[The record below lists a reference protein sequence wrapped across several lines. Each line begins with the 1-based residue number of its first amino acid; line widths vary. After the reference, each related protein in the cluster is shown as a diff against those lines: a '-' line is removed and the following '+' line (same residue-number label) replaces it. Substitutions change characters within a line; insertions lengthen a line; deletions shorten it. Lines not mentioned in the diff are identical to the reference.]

1 MQVGEA
7 MLGVLLTIL
16 KVILILIGVILGIAV
31 LILSVLLF
39 NFCCF
44 EAYGCKSDQ
53 LTAKASFKWFFG
65 IVKGSYEIDGEHT
78 KYSLY
83 VPFGICSI
91 NFDSEG
97 DNINI
102 DIEEKNICN
111 NDENIDKTVAN
122 IEKNGNINSIVK
134 KIKNFFT
141 GIKNLITG
149 IADKISFVRSFDDKY
164 SIKNILNATIKLIAK
179 LFKNIKFKKCEI
191 NGIVGL
197 SDPSDTGMAVGAAA
211 VVKAFVPFDI
221 NIEGNF
227 EEKELTG
234 NFNVMGKTNLW
245 LILFPI
251 AKYIFTKPIW
261 PLVKDYWK
269 GEFDG

>member
-16 KVILILIGVILGIAV
+16 KVILILIGVILGIVV
-31 LILSVLLF
+31 LILAVLLF
-39 NFCCF
+39 NFCRF
-44 EAYGCKSDQ
+44 EAQGSKNEDIKS
-53 LTAKASFKWFFG
+53 KGSFRWLFG
-65 IVKGSYEIDGEHT
+65 IVKGSYDLDGDHL
-78 KYSLY
+78 KYSVY
-83 VPFGICSI
+83 VPFGICNI
-91 NFDSEG
+91 NYDSEG

-102 DIEEKNICN
+102 DLEEKNICN
-111 NDENIDKTVAN
+111 NDENIHKTVAN

-141 GIKNLITG
+141 GIKNFIAG
-149 IADKISFVRSFDDKY
+149 IADKINFARSFNDKY
-164 SIKNILNATIKLIAK
+164 SIRSILNATIKLIIR
-179 LFKNIKFKKCEI
+179 LLKNIGFKKCEI
-191 NGIVGL
+191 NGIIGL
-197 SDPSDTGMAVGAAA
+197 GDPSDTGKAIGAVAVG
-211 VVKAFVPFDI
+211 KAFVPLDI

-227 EEKELTG
+227 EERELTG
-234 NFNVMGKTNLW
+234 DFNIRGRTNLW

-251 AKYIFTKPIW
+251 AKYIFTKPVW